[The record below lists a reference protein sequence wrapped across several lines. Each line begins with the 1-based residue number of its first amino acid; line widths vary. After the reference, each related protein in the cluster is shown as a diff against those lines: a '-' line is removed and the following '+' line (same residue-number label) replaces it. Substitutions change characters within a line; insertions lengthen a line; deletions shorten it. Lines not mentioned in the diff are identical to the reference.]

1 MISFVSGSS
10 VIEELLK
17 LVVAIVQ
24 KEVVECC
31 GVSLPLL

>member
-10 VIEELLK
+10 VIEELLE
-17 LVVAIVQ
+17 LVVEIVQ
-24 KEVVECC
+24 KEVVECF

>member
-10 VIEELLK
+10 VMEEPLK
-17 LVVAIVQ
+17 LVVEVVQ
-24 KEVVECC
+24 KEVVEYC